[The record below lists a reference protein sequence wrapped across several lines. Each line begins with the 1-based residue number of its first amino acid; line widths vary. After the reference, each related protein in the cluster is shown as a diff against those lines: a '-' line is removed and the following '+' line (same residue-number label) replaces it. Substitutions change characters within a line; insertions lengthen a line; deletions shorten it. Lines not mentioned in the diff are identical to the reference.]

1 MILEKLFEANVEV
14 GVCRPLFPAYNIVT
28 VFGLMSMLDNT
39 ASFLLL
45 QNLLWLFNN
54 IKFISFSLPFV
65 MFFSSSAYTGR
76 FS

>member
-14 GVCRPLFPAYNIVT
+14 GVCRPLFPSYLILT

-39 ASFLLL
+39 TSFLLL
-45 QNLLWLFNN
+45 QNLLWLSND
-54 IKFISFSLPFV
+54 IKSISFSLPFI
-65 MFFSSSAYTGR
+65 MFFSSSVYTGR